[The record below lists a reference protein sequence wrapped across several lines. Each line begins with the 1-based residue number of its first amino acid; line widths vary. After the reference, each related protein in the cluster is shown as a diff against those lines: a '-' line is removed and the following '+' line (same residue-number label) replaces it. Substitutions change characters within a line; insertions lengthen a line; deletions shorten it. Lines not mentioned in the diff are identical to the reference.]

1 MVAEGAI
8 RERRPREY
16 APYVAA
22 TSGDD
27 RGETRLA
34 THRGRISCKKEDFRA
49 KDGDGA
55 QWELSRCY
63 PNSSD
68 QPTTP
73 AICRPKRL
81 HLPLGHRWSP
91 AR

>member
-16 APYVAA
+16 APYVEA

-34 THRGRISCKKEDFRA
+34 THRAAGFLVRDGGGETCRGMTNQTQRSPSLACCARA
-49 KDGDGA
+49 VEKWGA
-55 QWELSRCY
+55 FVCSGWIG
-63 PNSSD
+63 PV
-68 QPTTP
+68 
-73 AICRPKRL
+73 
-81 HLPLGHRWSP
+81 
-91 AR
+91 